1 MSVTR
6 SVTLPNGVVIEDVP
20 ETATKEEIKQK
31 AIKANLAKEE
41 DFAPAPQPAGEVK
54 SVLNP
59 EFVRRERAPLGL
71 QEIGGM
77 LGGVTGGIFGSV
89 LGPAGAIGGSMLGAG
104 LGGALGEAGEQFSKQ
119 EPFSSKELAKAGL
132 EEAAW
137 DLGGNLVLKGLGKT
151 IRIGADRL
159 GFGPKNIPDANQA
172 AQEFMKQNGSSL
184 SLAQRTGS
192 GLFESL
198 EGLIQ
203 TPVTADIYKRKEQEI
218 RNALTSGNKNVLKS
232 LVNSPEFD
240 QALRS
245 GTSSQR
251 ASGQVLQNFIKEGE
265 QSLSKAV
272 EPEYA
277 AIFKDKDSRISMFG
291 VRQWASKELSDPAA
305 LTAGQRSIL
314 KEMES
319 LPPQVDINLIHKLR
333 SRWLAENR
341 DKYSSLGTEK
351 DSRASQTISDVI
363 KKFDEAMDASATKT
377 LDPQTLQRYRAVTKT
392 YREGVQGLQ
401 TEAVQAALAKN
412 PEEVGAFLFAAGK
425 ETPINELYKSI
436 AAAGTLTKKPSRE
449 ILDALRYGY
458 LEAMTN
464 TPENML
470 KFARTLEQDKA
481 AQNTFRVLFGDPV
494 QRKAIEDMN
503 RAAELGLVEPSARM
517 GLNLQTISTLK
528 QAGAVTG
535 AAGTG
540 YVFFMTPEQQQ
551 KVQDNLG
558 TLAVSAGGLV
568 LTQRQLAKA
577 LLDPQGA
584 KAISLLSKAKQ
595 QALSPTVFTKLVVEP
610 LNNIFSRPAEYEG
623 GIPTPDQFDL
633 STLAPRR

>member
-6 SVTLPNGVVIEDVP
+6 PVTLPNGVVIEDVP

-31 AIKANLAKEE
+31 AIKSGLAKEE
-41 DFAPAPQPAGEVK
+41 DFAPAPQPTGEVK

-59 EFVRRERAPLGL
+59 EYVRRERAPLGL

-89 LGPAGAIGGSMLGAG
+89 LGPVGAIGGSALGAG
-104 LGGALGEAGEQFSKQ
+104 LGGALGEAGEQLSKK
-119 EPFSSKELAKAGL
+119 EPFSAQELAKAGL

-151 IRIGADRL
+151 IRIGADKL
-159 GFGPKNIPDANQA
+159 GFGPKSIPDANKA
-172 AQEFMKQNGSSL
+172 AQEFMRQNGSSL

-203 TPVTADIYKRKEQEI
+203 TPVTAGIYKRKEQEI
-218 RNALTSGNKNVLKS
+218 RDALTSGNKNVLKS

-245 GTSSQR
+245 GSSAQK
-251 ASGQVLQNFIKEGE
+251 ASGEVLLNFIREGE
-265 QSLSKAV
+265 TALGKAV
-272 EPEYA
+272 NPEYQ
-277 AIFKDKDSRISMFG
+277 AIFSDKNSTIDLVP
-291 VRQWASKELSDPAA
+291 VRDWADGLLLKKGT
-305 LTAGQRSIL
+305 LTPGQRNIL
-314 KEMES
+314 KDIKN
-319 LPPQVDINLIHKLR
+319 LPPQVDITTMHELR

-351 DSRASQTISDVI
+351 DSRASQTISGAI
-363 KKFDEAMDASATKT
+363 SRFDEAMDSSAAKT
-377 LDPQTLQRYRAVTKT
+377 LDPQTLQRYRTVTRT
-392 YREGVQGLQ
+392 YREGIQGLQ

-425 ETPINELYKSI
+425 ETPINELYKSV
-436 AAAGTLTKKPSRE
+436 AAAGTLTKKPSKE

-458 LEAMTN
+458 LQAMTN

-470 KFARTLEQDKA
+470 KFAKTVEQDQA
-481 AQNTFRVLFGDPV
+481 TQNTFKALFSDPV

-503 RAAELGLVEPSARM
+503 RAAALGLVEPSAKM
-517 GLNLQTISTLK
+517 GMNLQTISTLK

-558 TLAVSAGGLV
+558 TLTVSAGGLV

-577 LLDPQGA
+577 LLDPKGA
-584 KAISLLSKAKQ
+584 RAVSLLSKAKE
-595 QALSPTVFTKLVVEP
+595 QALSPTVFTKMVVEP

-623 GIPTPDQFDL
+623 GIPTPEQFDL

>member
-1 MSVTR
+1 MSEFDVSNLPVTNEQ
-6 SVTLPNGVVIEDVP
+6 PP
-20 ETATKEEIKQK
+20 KEEVQ
-31 AIKANLAKEE
+31 
-41 DFAPAPQPAGEVK
+41 

-59 EFVRRERAPLGL
+59 AFVSRQRSALGL
-71 QEIGGM
+71 QELGGLVGGIGGGVVGSIFGPGGTVGGRL
-77 LGGVTGGIFGSV
+77 LGGMAGS
-89 LGPAGAIGGSMLGAG
+89 AIGAG
-104 LGGALGEAGEQFSKQ
+104 FGGAAGEATEQVSKN
-119 EPFSSKELAKAGL
+119 EPLSPARMAQAGL

-137 DLGGNLVLKGLGKT
+137 DAGGNLVLRGLGKT
-151 IRIGADRL
+151 IRIGADKL
-159 GFGPKNIPDANQA
+159 GFGPKNIPDANLA
-172 AQEFMKQNGSSL
+172 AQEFLKAQGSSL
-184 SLAQRTGS
+184 SLSQRTGS
-192 GLFESL
+192 GFLESL
-198 EGLIQ
+198 EGMLN
-203 TPVTADIYKRKEQEI
+203 TPVTADIFKRKEQEI
-218 RNALTSGNKNVLKS
+218 RDALTSGNKNVLKS

-272 EPEYA
+272 EPEYT

-319 LPPQVDINLIHKLR
+319 LPPQVDVNLIHKLR

-363 KKFDEAMDASATKT
+363 KKFDEAMDISATKT
-377 LDPQTLQRYRAVTKT
+377 LDPKTLQRYRAVTKT

-481 AQNTFRVLFGDPV
+481 AQNTFKVLFGDPV

-503 RAAELGLVEPSARM
+503 RAAQLGLIEPSSRQ
-517 GLNLQTISTLK
+517 GLQLQTISSLK
-528 QAGAVTG
+528 QAGAVT
-535 AAGTG
+535 AAGLGG
-540 YVFFMTPEQQQ
+540 YYFVLTPEQQE
-551 KVQDNLG
+551 KLKENFG
-558 TLAVSAGGLV
+558 PALASAGGMILS
-568 LTQRQLAKA
+568 QRALAKA
-577 LLDPQGA
+577 LLDPKGA
-584 KAISLLSKAKQ
+584 RAISFLSKAKE
-595 QALSPTVFTKLVVEP
+595 QALSPTAFTKVVVEP
-610 LNNIFSRPAEYEG
+610 LYNILSGESF
-623 GIPTPDQFDL
+623 TPETFFRSEFDVTGL
-633 STLAPRR
+633 PVRSK